1 MSEPK
6 AAATGNLAKT
16 PIPEL
21 LVYALDHA
29 LDGTL
34 VLEEPDGR
42 KSAILFQAGAPAK
55 AKTADPVAYLGQ
67 VLVEQ
72 GRINQATY
80 EQALRESQATRQL
93 LGQVLI
99 QHRSISNE
107 ALVDALREQVIQ
119 KVSHLFNLSGDTV
132 FGFYAGSDFLARW
145 GGHPTRVKPL
155 PLMWRGLRLFSDA
168 AKVDALIARIGAR
181 QLKLY
186 FEAPVGRFK
195 LTPQER
201 GVVDMLRARPTTLDV
216 LLGSGLGSPMLV
228 KRVVYALAV
237 TRQLDFGV
245 PGVEPLGLEEA
256 PSSARLPVASV
267 SGDARSDP
275 PSFEARPIVPSA
287 REVSAKPPRVSQ
299 APRSPAELSPELI
312 ALKNELLQRAAA
324 EDQSCYEVLDVPA
337 DADATTI
344 QAAFFQLA
352 KVWHPDRLPPELSE
366 LRESSTILFARM
378 SEAHQILIDPERRRE
393 YDELLRGGGA
403 ITEEQEQVAQIV
415 RAASAFQR
423 AEVLL
428 KKRDFKAAEAEA
440 LAAMTGDP
448 EQAEYKALY
457 AWICAEQPRD
467 KYDDLI
473 QLLNAALK
481 AEPSNQRALWYRGQL
496 HKRAGH
502 DSKALRDFKQLL
514 DLNPKHLDAQREVRL
529 YEMRR
534 SQPKEDK
541 GILGKWFKR

>member
-55 AKTADPVAYLGQ
+55 AKTAEPVAYLGQ

-72 GRINQATY
+72 GSIDQATY
-80 EQALRESQATRQL
+80 ERALREAQATRQL
-93 LGQVLI
+93 FGHVLL
-99 QHRSISNE
+99 QHKLMSNE
-107 ALVDALREQVIQ
+107 ALVEGLREQVIQ
-119 KVSHLFNLSGDTV
+119 KVSHLFNLSGETV

-168 AKVDALIARIGAR
+168 AKVDALVARIGAR

-216 LLGSGLGSPMLV
+216 LLGSGLGNPSLV

-237 TRQLDFGV
+237 TRQLDFGI

-256 PSSARLPVASV
+256 PSSARLPVASASDRV
-267 SGDARSDP
+267 RPKSQLFETRS
-275 PSFEARPIVPSA
+275 IVPSA
-287 REVSAKPPRVSQ
+287 RETSARPPGISQPPRV
-299 APRSPAELSPELI
+299 PAELSPELL
-312 ALKNELLQRAAA
+312 ALKQELEERAAA
-324 EDQSCYEVLDVPA
+324 GGQTCYEILGVPE
-337 DADATTI
+337 DATTHAI

-366 LRESSTILFARM
+366 LRASSTKLFARM
-378 SEAHQILIDPERRRE
+378 SEAHQILTDAERRRE
-393 YDELLRGGGA
+393 YDQLLRAGA
-403 ITEEQEQVAQIV
+403 ANSEEQEQVAQIV
-415 RAASAFQR
+415 RAAAAFQR

-428 KKRDFKAAEAEA
+428 KKRDLKAAETEA
-440 LAAMTGDP
+440 LAAMKGDP
-448 EQAEYKALY
+448 DQAEYKALY
-457 AWICAEQPRD
+457 AWICAEQPRE
-467 KYDDLI
+467 KYDELI
-473 QLLNAALK
+473 QLLNSALK
-481 AEPSNQRALWYRGQL
+481 SEPNNQRALWYRGQL
-496 HKRAGH
+496 HKRAG
-502 DSKALRDFKQLL
+502 DSSKALRDFKQLL
-514 DLNPKHLDAQREVRL
+514 ELNPKHLDAQREVRL
-529 YEMRR
+529 HEMRR

>member
-1 MSEPK
+1 MSKPK

-29 LDGTL
+29 LEGTL

-55 AKTADPVAYLGQ
+55 AKTAEPVAYLGQ

-72 GRINQATY
+72 GSIDQATY
-80 EQALRESQATRQL
+80 ERALREAQATRQL
-93 LGQVLI
+93 FGQVLRR
-99 QHRSISNE
+99 QGLISNE
-107 ALVDALREQVIQ
+107 QLIEGLREQVIQ
-119 KVSHLFNLSGDTV
+119 KVSHLFNLSGETV
-132 FGFYAGSDFLARW
+132 FGFYAGNDFLARW

-155 PLMWRGLRLFSDA
+155 PLMWRGLRLFADA
-168 AKVDALIARIGAR
+168 AKVDALIARIGTR

-201 GVVDMLRARPTTLDV
+201 GVVDVLRARPTTLEV
-216 LLGSGLGSPMLV
+216 LLASGLGSPSLV

-237 TRQLDFGV
+237 TRQLDFGI

-256 PSSARLPVASV
+256 PSSTRLPVVSV
-267 SGDARSDP
+267 DDTGRSGRKLFEPRS
-275 PSFEARPIVPSA
+275 IVPSA
-287 REVSAKPPRVSQ
+287 REASGRPPGASQ
-299 APRSPAELSPELI
+299 APKPAAELSPELE
-312 ALKNELLQRAAA
+312 ALKRELEERSAA
-324 EDQSCYEVLDVPA
+324 EGQSHYEILGVA
-337 DADATTI
+337 ENATTSAI

-366 LRESSTILFARM
+366 LREASTKLFARM
-378 SEAHQILIDPERRRE
+378 SEAHQVLTDTERRAE
-393 YDELLRGGGA
+393 YDRLLQTGGTS
-403 ITEEQEQVAQIV
+403 TEEQEQVAQIV
-415 RAASAFQR
+415 RAAAAFQR

-440 LAAMTGDP
+440 LAAMQGDP
-448 EQAEYKALY
+448 DQAEYKALY
-457 AWICAEQPRD
+457 AWICAEQPREH
-467 KYDDLI
+467 YDDLI
-473 QLLNAALK
+473 QLLSSALK
-481 AEPSNQRALWYRGQL
+481 LEPNNQRALWYRGQL
-496 HKRAGH
+496 FKRVG
-502 DSKALRDFKQLL
+502 DPDKALRDFSRLL
-514 DLNPKHLDAQREVRL
+514 ELNPKHLDAQREVRL
-529 YEMRR
+529 HQMRR